1 MISQPKCPTIQP
13 LSMKTLSS
21 LCLILMFT
29 FNGLNVKAFQPLQE
43 TTSDRLRALIDSA
56 RKEKSDSLRMEIND
70 VFFAEL
76 TAALRESS
84 ATANIFDS
92 LNIGVITST
101 DAKVTLF
108 NWNLQQNNGTNIYFL
123 IIKNNTANQV
133 IPMKPMTALQ
143 EISEETVFRDGDWP
157 GGLYYRIIYRTD
169 LTGSFY
175 TLLGWDG
182 FSRTTSRKT
191 IDALSFDTDGSPVF
205 GASIFRTKDGVRN
218 RVVSEYAA
226 QASFTQSYD
235 RQKVTLSN
243 VRKSQRK
250 ITDDIIVLDRL
261 VPMDES
267 LTGQRWAYGPA
278 GNVYDGYI
286 VFNKLWSFVEDIAPR
301 NPAPSGKER
310 KSRKPVS
317 YDLFPPQ

>member
-205 GASIFRTKDGVRN
+205 GASIFRTKDGLRN

-250 ITDDIIVLDRL
+250 ITDEIIVLDRL

>member
-250 ITDDIIVLDRL
+250 ITDEIIVLDRL

>member
-267 LTGQRWAYGPA
+267 LTGQRWAYVPA

>member
-1 MISQPKCPTIQP
+1 
-13 LSMKTLSS
+13 MKTLSS

-250 ITDDIIVLDRL
+250 ITDEIIVLDRL

>member
-1 MISQPKCPTIQP
+1 
-13 LSMKTLSS
+13 MKTILSLS
-21 LCLILMFT
+21 LILMFT
-29 FNGLNVKAFQPLQE
+29 FNGLNAKAFQPQQGA
-43 TTSDRLRALIDSA
+43 TGDRLKALIDSA
-56 RKEKSDSLRMEIND
+56 RKEKSDSLRLVINN
-70 VFFAEL
+70 VFFNEL
-76 TAALRESS
+76 TAYLKESPAS
-84 ATANIFDS
+84 NKMFDS

-101 DAKVTLF
+101 EAKVTLF

-123 IIKNNTANQV
+123 IIRNNATNQV
-133 IPMKPMTALQ
+133 IPMKPMHALQ
-143 EISEETVFRDGDWP
+143 ELSEETIFRDANWP
-157 GGLYYRIIYRTD
+157 GGLYYRIIFRTD
-169 LTGSFY
+169 LSGSCY

-191 IDALSFDTDGSPVF
+191 IDALSFDSNGSPVF
-205 GASIFRTKDGVRN
+205 GAPVFRTRDGIRN
-218 RVVSEYAA
+218 RVVSEYAS

-250 ITDDIIVLDRL
+250 ITDEIIVLDRL
-261 VPMDES
+261 VPMNES
-267 LTGQRWAYGPA
+267 LTGQRWAYVPA
-278 GNVYDGYI
+278 GNVYDGFI

-301 NPAPSGKER
+301 NPAPSGKEK

>member
-43 TTSDRLRALIDSA
+43 TSGDRLRALIDSA
-56 RKEKSDSLRMEIND
+56 RKEKSDSLRLEIND

-84 ATANIFDS
+84 VTANIFDS

-250 ITDDIIVLDRL
+250 ITDEIIVLDRL